1 MDDLVEERGFLTYS
15 SHVAQTG
22 RGRFVEVHVLV
33 SPDYPVRTVG
43 EVDAIRREVSA
54 RLGASWPQ
62 VWLTVDLTSDPAYL

>member
-1 MDDLVEERGFLTYS
+1 
-15 SHVAQTG
+15 
-22 RGRFVEVHVLV
+22 V